1 VNILVKK
8 RSWTEISE
16 RARMHKKE
24 EIFRKIFILALLENY
39 NSTLKI
45 DNRSMEQDITVYK
58 QT

>member
-1 VNILVKK
+1 
-8 RSWTEISE
+8 
-16 RARMHKKE
+16 MHKKE